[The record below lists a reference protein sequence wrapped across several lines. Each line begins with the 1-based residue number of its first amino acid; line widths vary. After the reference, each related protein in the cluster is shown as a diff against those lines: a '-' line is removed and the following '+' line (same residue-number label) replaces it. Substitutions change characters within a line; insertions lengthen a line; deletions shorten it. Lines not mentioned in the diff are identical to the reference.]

1 MNEIEKKKNYGP
13 EYLYTKYV
21 HNLPV
26 YIKKKTKKYK
36 NHSTSS
42 TLKVISNC
50 WPQRPSWVRTG
61 PGETI

>member
-1 MNEIEKKKNYGP
+1 MKLKKKTMVQNIYTP
-13 EYLYTKYV
+13 SMSTIYLYIY
-21 HNLPV
+21 
-26 YIKKKTKKYK
+26 KKKTKKYK

-42 TLKVISNC
+42 TLKVIFNC